1 MRKPNLFLVG
11 APKAGSTFLWT
22 ILKDHKD
29 VFFSTN
35 PEKEI
40 NYFSYDELNTH
51 SYYKDYKIKDEK
63 DYYRVFKNGQA
74 FKYIA
79 DGSVSY
85 FSYPSIP
92 EKIYKFNPEAKIIF
106 IVRDPILRAFSHYT
120 MDKRM
125 GYAKESFLDYL
136 INKDNKYDKF
146 IHQYI
151 ENSLYYKHI
160 YNYLKYFDK
169 KQIFILELEN
179 FNNDFDRL
187 CSFLDIQKIDISKK
201 NKKINAN
208 KTPRNIISRTLQH
221 NRYLATLLKKFI
233 PKKVVSFFEILLYKK
248 AEKIILTKSERILLE
263 KYINDDYI
271 KFKENYLS

>member
-1 MRKPNLFLVG
+1 
-11 APKAGSTFLWT
+11 
-22 ILKDHKD
+22 
-29 VFFSTN
+29 
-35 PEKEI
+35 
-40 NYFSYDELNTH
+40 
-51 SYYKDYKIKDEK
+51 
-63 DYYRVFKNGQA
+63 
-74 FKYIA
+74 
-79 DGSVSY
+79 
-85 FSYPSIP
+85 
-92 EKIYKFNPEAKIIF
+92 
-106 IVRDPILRAFSHYT
+106 
-120 MDKRM
+120 M